1 MRYYLI
7 AGEASGDLHGSNLM
21 KSLRLSDSDA
31 EFRYYGGDLMQA
43 QGGYLVRHYR
53 DTAIMG
59 FVRVVLHAKTI
70 LKNIQKCKE
79 DIKQY
84 QADAVILIDYPG
96 FNLQIAKYVKEN
108 LSIPV
113 FYYIPPKIWAW
124 KRSRIKLIKKYINRV
139 YAIFPFEPDFYA
151 KYSCEAVYVG
161 NPTVESVSSK
171 KKISRKDFLQNNS
184 LSDKKIIA
192 LLPGSRK
199 QEVGLTISVLNE
211 IDFTQFE
218 DYQCVMAATS
228 AVDIQMY
235 QPAIKRGIKVIFDQ
249 SYDLLANAS
258 VAIVNSGTATL
269 ETALFNVPQ
278 IVCYPMRIPRFIYD
292 FGRKYLLK
300 IPYISLV
307 NIIANKEVVKEL
319 IAYQFSAQNT
329 VFELNNIIHNEG
341 YRNLIMSDY
350 RQIALSLGSYVAS
363 DLASKDI
370 ISTIKKQS
378 LQ

>member
-1 MRYYLI
+1 MKYYLI

-21 KSLRLSDSDA
+21 KSLRVSDSDA

-43 QGGYLVRHYR
+43 QGGCLVRHYR
-53 DTAIMG
+53 DTAVMG
-59 FVRVVLHAKTI
+59 FVRVVTHAKTI
-70 LKNIQKCKE
+70 LKNIQQCKE
-79 DIKQY
+79 DIKRY
-84 QADAVILIDYPG
+84 QPDAVILIDYPG
-96 FNLQIAKYVKEN
+96 FNLQIAKYVKEK
-108 LSIPV
+108 LSIPT

-124 KRSRIKLIKKYINRV
+124 KTSRVKLIRKYIDRV

-161 NPTVESVSSK
+161 NPTVESVSNAQTCS
-171 KKISRKDFLQNNS
+171 IADFLHRNS
-184 LSDKKIIA
+184 LPDKKIIA

-218 DYQCVMAATS
+218 GYQCIMAATS
-228 AVDIQMY
+228 AVDTQMY
-235 QPAIKRGIKVIFDQ
+235 QPATKSGIRVIYDQ
-249 SYDLLANAS
+249 TYDLLANAS

-278 IVCYPMRIPRFIYD
+278 IVCYPIRIPRVLYY
-292 FGRKYLLK
+292 FGRKYLIK

-307 NIIANKEVVKEL
+307 NIIANKQVVKEL
-319 IAYQFSAQNT
+319 VAYQFSAKNTISELKTIIQND
-329 VFELNNIIHNEG
+329 E
-341 YRNLIMSDY
+341 YRNLMISDY
-350 RQIALSLGSYVAS
+350 RQISSNLGSSVAS
-363 DLASKDI
+363 DVASNDI